1 MFKRIIKLTIN
12 FLVNISLFF
21 INLIIIFSK
30 IFLIKKADIIIFQ
43 NQRIG
48 FGNIFTSIDL
58 ARKLFKNKKILFIHF
73 FDSSRF
79 HNKKIFEFLLEEKII
94 LYTSIFIKF
103 RKLRFGEYDQYMR
116 KSKSNYFQSI
126 LITMIK
132 IFSKNN
138 SISFNIF
145 ELYNYATK
153 KNKFIRNRKY
163 KFNSPNHQ
171 WLSYYYY
178 LVEKNNSL
186 KLNFQNSFIKE
197 ISCKSSLKKICFY
210 KREKNFINNH
220 TQNFNLY
227 FKLIKMFHKKNF
239 EIYLTG
245 EYKNLIKKFPSIKN
259 LVSLPEYNGNFSQ
272 SKNLAMQLVSDYYIG
287 DSGGGSYFA
296 MYKKKSLILGVAEEN
311 KYINKV
317 KIFRYSL
324 YQNNKRVVNN
334 KKFKKFLKKKTIS
347 LKAALDSL
355 ELSRMGFEIKSY
367 NHNDVIKYVRQNML
381 NKQ

>member
-1 MFKRIIKLTIN
+1 MFKRILKLFIN

-30 IFLIKKADIIIFQ
+30 IFLINKADIIIFQ

-58 ARKLFKNKKILFIHF
+58 TRKLFKNKKILFIHF

-94 LYTSIFIKF
+94 LYTSIYIKF

-116 KSKSNYFQSI
+116 ASKGNYFQTY
-126 LITMIK
+126 LIK
-132 IFSKNN
+132 IINFFSKKN
-138 SISFNIF
+138 SKSFDIPQ
-145 ELYNYATK
+145 LYNYVTK
-153 KNKFIRNRKY
+153 KNKFVRKQKY
-163 KFNSPNHQ
+163 KFYSPNHQ

-186 KLNFQNSFIKE
+186 KLNLQNSFIKDIAHE
-197 ISCKSSLKKICFY
+197 DPQKSICFY
-210 KREKNFINNH
+210 KREKNFINDA

-227 FKLIKMFHKKNF
+227 FKMIQIFHRKNF
-239 EIYLTG
+239 KIYLTG
-245 EYKNLIKKFPSIKN
+245 EYKNFIKKFPSLLKM
-259 LVSLPEYNGNFSQ
+259 VSLPEVDGNFNQ
-272 SKNLAMQLVSDYYIG
+272 SKNLAMQLVSKYYIG
-287 DSGGGSYFA
+287 DSGGGSYFS
-296 MYKKKSLILGVAEEN
+296 MYKKKSLILGTNEEHF
-311 KYINKV
+311 YINKV

-324 YQNNKRVVNN
+324 HKNKKKIVYN

-347 LKAALDSL
+347 LKATLDSL
-355 ELSRMGFEIKSY
+355 LLSRMGFEIKTY
-367 NHNDVIKYVRQNML
+367 NHRDVIKYVRKNML
-381 NKQ
+381 NE

>member
-1 MFKRIIKLTIN
+1 MFKHTLKLIIN
-12 FLVNISLFF
+12 FLINILLCK

-30 IFLIKKADIIIFQ
+30 LFLINKADIIIFQ
-43 NQRIG
+43 NRRIG
-48 FGNIFTSIDL
+48 FGHIFTSIDL
-58 ARKLFKNKKILFIHF
+58 TRKMFKNKKILFIHF

-103 RKLRFGEYDQYMR
+103 RRLRFGEYDQYMR
-116 KSKSNYFQSI
+116 SSKENYFQLI
-126 LITMIK
+126 LIKIIK
-132 IFSKNN
+132 FFSKDNAKLFD
-138 SISFNIF
+138 IIQ
-145 ELYNYATK
+145 LYDYANK
-153 KNKFIRNRKY
+153 KNRFIKNQKY
-163 KFNSPNHQ
+163 KFSSPNHQ

-178 LVEKNNSL
+178 LVEKNNLL
-186 KLNFQNSFIKE
+186 KLDYQNSFIKE
-197 ISCKSSLKKICFY
+197 VSSKNSLKKICFY
-210 KREKNFINNH
+210 KREKNFIKKH

-245 EYKNLIKKFPSIKN
+245 EYKNLIKKFPSIKG
-259 LVSLPEYNGNFSQ
+259 LVSLPEDNGNFNQ
-272 SKNLAMQLVSDYYIG
+272 SKNLAMQLASEYYIG

-296 MYKKKSLILGVAEEN
+296 LYKKKSLILGVPEETT
-311 KYINKV
+311 YTNKV

-324 YQNNKRVVNN
+324 YKNNKKIVFN

-347 LKAALDSL
+347 LKAALDSQ
-355 ELSRMGFEIKSY
+355 ELSRMGFAIKSY

-381 NKQ
+381 N